1 MKVFLENYAHNL
13 FRELWVTS
21 ISINVGVLYIYIHF
35 LKIQL

>member
-21 ISINVGVLYIYIHF
+21 ISINVGVLYRHF